1 VFRGTFHHNIDDKG
15 RVAIPAR
22 FREVLAR
29 EGSDCIVV
37 TKAFHPKAVCL
48 DVYSFAEWQAL
59 EERLAKK
66 PAFSP
71 QTITFKQVYLHP
83 AQDLNVDKQGR
94 ILIPPDL
101 RDYAK
106 LKREV
111 VSTGDLEKFQLWS
124 IEEWNRASQDAE
136 AETKKP
142 GFFEEFNKL

>member
-1 VFRGTFHHNIDDKG
+1 MSSSRR

-29 EGSDCIVV
+29 EGSDSIVV